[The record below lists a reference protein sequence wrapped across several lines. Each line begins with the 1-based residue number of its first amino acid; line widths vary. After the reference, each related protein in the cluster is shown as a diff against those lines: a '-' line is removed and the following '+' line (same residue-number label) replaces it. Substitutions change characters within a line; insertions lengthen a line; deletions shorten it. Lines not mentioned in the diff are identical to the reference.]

1 MNGQTV
7 KAQVINNIIVAMA
20 GHVAKEVLDILHQ
33 VIVKELVNV
42 NMEEITTLPAEYQND
57 TDQRNKYIIQLFIVK
72 KRIKDNTKEA
82 HLSAVKRLIT
92 LIDKPLDKIEESD
105 ISYYLSWYEKRNI
118 SSGGKK
124 NQAVTVNNERRF
136 LSAFFT
142 WMRKEKLIG
151 DNPVEATDPLKT
163 VRKPIDYFKPEEM
176 AKMRDACKNIR
187 ERALIEVLR
196 STGARV
202 GELVEIS
209 IDQIDWNTGDI
220 MIQGEKNDR
229 YQPIFLD
236 DDARYYYRQ
245 YLDSRNDDSPFMFP
259 QCKAPHDKM
268 STSGIRSVLRTIGN
282 RAKLKCRVYPH
293 KLRKTLGMSLKN
305 RGVDIGTIQ
314 EILRHASPS
323 VTAIYYAQ
331 STPNTLRSVRERCP
345 A

>member
-1 MNGQTV
+1 MNTQTI
-7 KAQVINNIIVAMA
+7 KARIINDIIVAMA
-20 GHVAKEVLDILHQ
+20 THIDQMTLQILHQ
-33 VIVKELVNV
+33 VLVKEFVNV
-42 NMEEITTLPAEYQND
+42 NMEEITTLPVEYQND
-57 TDQRNKYIIQLFIVK
+57 TDQRNKYIIQLFIAK
-72 KRIKDNTKEA
+72 KKIKDNTKA
-82 HLSAVKRLIT
+82 TYLGAVKRLIT

-105 ISYYLSWYEKRNI
+105 ISYYLSWYEKRNMNT
-118 SSGGKK
+118 GGKK

-142 WMRKEKLIG
+142 WLRKEKLIG

-163 VRKPIDYFKPEEM
+163 IRKPIDYFKPEEM
-176 AKMRDACKNIR
+176 AKMRDACKNLR

-202 GELVEIS
+202 GELVDIT
-209 IDQIDWNTGDI
+209 IDQIDWRTGDI

-229 YQPIFLD
+229 FEPIYLD
-236 DDARYYYRQ
+236 DEARYYYRQ

-259 QCKAPHDKM
+259 RCRVPNNRIT
-268 STSGIRSVLRTIGN
+268 TSGIRSILKSIGI

-305 RGVDIGTIQ
+305 KGVDIGTIQ
-314 EILRHASPS
+314 EILRHSDPS

-331 STPNTLRSVRERCP
+331 STPNTLRSVRERC
-345 A
+345 AG

>member
-20 GHVAKEVLDILHQ
+20 GHVAKDVLDILHQ
-33 VIVKELVNV
+33 VIVKEFVNV

-57 TDQRNKYIIQLFIVK
+57 TDQKNKYIIQLFIVK
-72 KRIKDNTKEA
+72 KKIKDNTKEA
-82 HLSAVKRLIT
+82 YLSAIKRLIT

-105 ISYYLSWYEKRNI
+105 ISYYLSWYEKRNVI
-118 SSGGKK
+118 AGGKK

-142 WMRKEKLIG
+142 WMRKEKLIS
-151 DNPVEATDPLKT
+151 DNPVEATYPLKAI
-163 VRKPIDYFKPEEM
+163 RKPIDYFKPEEM
-176 AKMRDACKNIR
+176 AKMRDACKSSR
-187 ERALIEVLR
+187 DRALIEVLR

-202 GELVEIS
+202 GELVEITL
-209 IDQIDWNTGDI
+209 DQIDWSTGDI

-229 YQPIFLD
+229 YEPIFLD
-236 DDARYYYRQ
+236 DEARYYYRQ
-245 YLDSRNDDSPFMFP
+245 YLDLRNDESPFMFP
-259 QCKAPHDKM
+259 QCKAPHNQM
-268 STSGIRSVLRTIGN
+268 TTSGIRSILKCIGN

-305 RGVDIGTIQ
+305 KGVDLGTIQ
-314 EILRHASPS
+314 EILRHSSPA
-323 VTAIYYAQ
+323 VTAMYYAQ
-331 STPNTLRSVRERCP
+331 STPDTLRSVMGRCS